1 MVILQHPLA
10 LLALILIPV
19 LAITAWRLAPRIGPI
34 RAWSSWAVRCVLI
47 TLLTLALAQPL
58 LPRGTD
64 DVTVAVI
71 MDRSRSVSDAGRE
84 AAVAWLSKALH
95 GDERTGGDRVAL
107 VHVAAEAV
115 PGAMPDPASEVSLSV
130 SPGPRDASDLYRG
143 IELARAMLPQ
153 DTRNRLLL
161 VSDGLDTEGTLSAA
175 ESTDSPI
182 DVLVL
187 PVDRARDVRIER
199 IAAPGRAERGAI
211 VDMDVVVHAAA
222 PASGRIVV
230 RRNGMPVSIGAG
242 GSASGLPVQ
251 LPAGTT
257 VLNLQVVAGDDL
269 TRLEATWI
277 PDNRAGD
284 APENDHGRAVV
295 LSARTG
301 TVMLVSEQPDAVAGL
316 LRILQDSGFNVRT
329 GTPAD
334 LAQGGAVLAS
344 IDGLVLVD
352 VPRWSLP
359 SRFDTLLATWVE
371 STGGGLLMTGG
382 ASALGAGGWIGSDVE
397 RVLPV
402 QLDPPAQRQ
411 IQRGALVLVMHA
423 CEMERGNYWGRV
435 ICETAIDALTA
446 KDLVGIVEFN
456 PASGSV
462 EWALPLQPAGDKT
475 EALRAAGRLRYGDM
489 PDFAPSMELAVQ
501 ALADADAG
509 QRHMVIISDGDP
521 QPPSVALLERMHELD
536 IPASTVLVGGHG
548 RPEDQRRME
557 HIAVATGGEFHRVTD
572 PDQLP
577 RIMIE
582 AAQLA
587 ARSFVQQGEVPV
599 EPTPSAAGPLAGCS
613 VPPPVDAYVLCA
625 ARGAPASTPWVLSA
639 EEGTD
644 PLVAWWHQGNG
655 RAAVITVPPDAGWTG
670 QWTSWPDH
678 DRLWIQLVRWLRP
691 SPDDG
696 AWALHLREGD
706 GGRVEVSLEAAVAT
720 TQEVLPSA
728 SAVVLAPD
736 GSTRRMELHPTG
748 PGRAAGVFTMDMPG
762 EWLAVAAVDVSES
775 DAPMF
780 LRSALS
786 QAWPDE
792 DRAEHPDIAALERLA
807 AATGGRVHRLS
818 DTPEA
823 AGLFDRA
830 GLSLLVAPSP
840 IWPWLV
846 IAAAILLPIDVAVRR
861 LVLRRASSSVQV
873 STPAGHATQ
882 ASGAAAPPPAPRHK
896 QTAVKPADKAPGQHV
911 HGQSTAGASESAPDD
926 SESAEQ
932 DAMERLRRARREG
945 RGESE
950 NLS

>member
-10 LLALILIPV
+10 LLTLVLIPV
-19 LAITAWRLAPRIGPI
+19 LAISAWRLAPRIGQV
-34 RAWSSWAVRCVLI
+34 RAWSSWGIRSVLI
-47 TLLTLALAQPL
+47 ALLALALSQPL

-71 MDRSRSVSDAGRE
+71 MDRSRSVSDTGRE
-84 AAVAWLSKALH
+84 AAVQWLSIALH
-95 GDERTGGDRVAL
+95 GEERTAGDRVAL
-107 VHVAAEAV
+107 VHVAAQAV

-130 SPGPRDASDLYRG
+130 SPGARDGSDLYRG

-175 ESTDSPI
+175 QSTDSPI

-199 IAAPGRAERGAI
+199 IAAPSRAEGGSI
-211 VDMDVVVHAAA
+211 IDMDVVLHAAA

-230 RRNGMPVSIGAG
+230 RRNGMPVAIGEAG
-242 GSASGLPVQ
+242 NASGLPIR

-257 VLNLQVVAGDDL
+257 ALNLQVVAGNDL
-269 TRLEATWI
+269 TRLQATWI
-277 PDNRAGD
+277 PDNRTGD

-301 TVMLVSEQPDAVAGL
+301 TVMLVSERPESLSGL
-316 LRILQDSGFNVRT
+316 VKMLQSGGVNVRT
-329 GTPAD
+329 GTPSD

-352 VPRWSLP
+352 VPRWALP

-382 ASALGAGGWIGSDVE
+382 ASSLGAGGWIGSEVE

-402 QLDPPAQRQ
+402 NLDPPAQRQ

-435 ICETAIDALTA
+435 ICETAIEALTA
-446 KDLVGIVEFN
+446 QDLVGIVEFN
-456 PASGSV
+456 HASGAV
-462 EWALPLQPAGDKT
+462 EWALPLQPAGDKVN
-475 EALRAAGRLRYGDM
+475 ALRAAGRLRYGDM
-489 PDFAPSMELAVQ
+489 PDFAPSMNLAVQ
-501 ALADADAG
+501 ALAGADAG
-509 QRHMVIISDGDP
+509 ERHIVIISDGDP
-521 QPPSVALLERMHELD
+521 QPPSVALLERMHDLD

-557 HIAVATGGEFHRVTD
+557 HIASATGGEFHRVTD

-587 ARSFVQQGEVPV
+587 SRSLVQEGKVPV
-599 EPTPSAAGPLAGCS
+599 VATNAASGPLAGCS
-613 VPPPVDAYVLCA
+613 LPPPIDAYVLCA
-625 ARGAPASTPWVLSA
+625 VRDAPASTPWVVSGD
-639 EEGTD
+639 EGTD

-655 RAAVITVPPDAGWTG
+655 RAAVITVPPGEGWTP
-670 QWTSWPDH
+670 QWNQWPDR

-691 SPDDG
+691 SPNDG
-696 AWALHLREGD
+696 AWALQLREGD
-706 GGRVEVSLEAAVAT
+706 GGRVEVALEAATAT
-720 TQEVLPSA
+720 TQEVLPAA

-736 GSTRRMELHPTG
+736 GSTWPMALEPTG
-748 PGRAAGVFTMDMPG
+748 PGRAVGVFTMDMPG
-762 EWLAVAAVDVSES
+762 EWLAVAAVEVPDS
-775 DAPMF
+775 DTPMF
-780 LRSALS
+780 LRSALA

-792 DRAEHPDIAALERLA
+792 DRAEHADVAALERLA
-807 AATGGRVHRLS
+807 QATGGRVHRLS
-818 DTPEA
+818 DQPEDA
-823 AGLFDRA
+823 ALFDRE
-830 GLSLLVAPSP
+830 GLELLVAPAP

-846 IAAAILLPIDVAVRR
+846 IAAAIMLPIDVAVRR
-861 LVLRRASSSVQV
+861 LVLRRESTGVQV
-873 STPAGHATQ
+873 STPAGH
-882 ASGAAAPPPAPRHK
+882 GVPAPSVAKAPVGLSEQPVQATSPQR
-896 QTAVKPADKAPGQHV
+896 AASKPADQGNND
-911 HGQSTAGASESAPDD
+911 ASSDES
-926 SESAEQ
+926 
-932 DAMERLRRARREG
+932 DAMDRLRRARREG

-950 NLS
+950 DLS